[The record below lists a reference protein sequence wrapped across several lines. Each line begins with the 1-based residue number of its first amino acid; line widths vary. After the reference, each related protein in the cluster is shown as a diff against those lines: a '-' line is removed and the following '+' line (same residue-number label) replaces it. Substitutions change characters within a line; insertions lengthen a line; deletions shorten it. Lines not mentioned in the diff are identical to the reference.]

1 MFQRW
6 FKRPKDT
13 EPHFAPISPDQP
25 VVAIGDIH
33 GRYDLLKKIPEAK
46 SGVQM
51 VCLGDMIDR
60 GEESAQVLR
69 HMCKATNVITLMGN
83 HEEMM
88 LNFLQNPLDNGP
100 RWLRNGGLQT
110 LESFAVT
117 GVSQTSTG
125 EDLEGARDALFAAMG
140 QDLLD
145 WLTNLPKYWVSGNVA
160 FLHAAADPS
169 LPIEQQDNRTLLWGH
184 KDFGR
189 VARTD
194 GMWVVHGHTIFDS
207 PRINRGV
214 VSIDTGAYAT
224 GKLTAAT
231 IHEGEVDFAYA

>member
-145 WLTNLPKYWVSGNVA
+145 WL
-160 FLHAAADPS
+160 
-169 LPIEQQDNRTLLWGH
+169 
-184 KDFGR
+184 
-189 VARTD
+189 
-194 GMWVVHGHTIFDS
+194 WVVHGHTIFDS

>member
-125 EDLEGARDALFAAMG
+125 G
-140 QDLLD
+140 
-145 WLTNLPKYWVSGNVA
+145 KS
-160 FLHAAADPS
+160 
-169 LPIEQQDNRTLLWGH
+169 
-184 KDFGR
+184 
-189 VARTD
+189 
-194 GMWVVHGHTIFDS
+194 VV
-207 PRINRGV
+207 
-214 VSIDTGAYAT
+214 
-224 GKLTAAT
+224 
-231 IHEGEVDFAYA
+231 